1 MKKIKRISLLIISFV
16 IIYSCVCTSKA
27 ATFDDINQ
35 NNVFLNQQGRS
46 TCTLVSSAMMMR
58 RAAILQGN
66 SNWAS
71 ITESSLKSSAWASG
85 AGLKWSFSYAG
96 ISVGSAK
103 LPTGNAN
110 KNILINLL
118 AQHPEGIV
126 LHYKGAP
133 HAVLLTD
140 YTDGTFYC
148 SDPLPS
154 RPTARIPL
162 SRAYKVTIQNA
173 TRYWFVTSPQC
184 YLSQEAKV
192 AEPSGYTISMPNTLY
207 TIKQNI
213 SVTIDPYDNNIDN
226 YTFVIFKNGVHYTTI
241 NNGAS
246 KTLSYNIKEAGNY
259 QVYGII
265 HNAGGTFSGAIDN
278 GSLSF
283 EISDQILSGFTISC
297 DNDLSGFDASKGI
310 TLTINSS
317 DSIEVDNYSLE
328 IYRQNETTNEYDY
341 LWSINNGSSNKYHF
355 QEYAGKY
362 KVKIILKN
370 RVSGISGVYYLNAIA
385 YNVSGVQI
393 TYDTSL
399 FKSFVLGECDTM
411 DLDAVISPE
420 TALNKNITWSS
431 SNSDVVS
438 INSNGT
444 IKRGT
449 SGFTLISVCT
459 DDGNFIS
466 TLPIKLNPLGIIY
479 GDINNDGQVDISDLV
494 MLRKFLSNVSTPT
507 EKQKEISDL
516 DGDGV
521 LSDNDID
528 LIRMYIQE
536 ISYIFPVESIVNN
549 VSINSLPT
557 KTHYYIG
564 EDIDL
569 TGLKLNVQYN
579 SGQTEIHAD
588 NYSYTG
594 NTDTAGKQKIVIS
607 YCEDEV
613 VKTASFDIDVEKKT
627 PEFSGTQ
634 LYTKT
639 YGDDNFQLDTQLLD
653 GDGKITYTSSDPSIL
668 EITDTGNATIK
679 STGSVVIKATS
690 SETEH
695 YKEGCYLVSINID
708 KANQKIL
715 GTNIYNKRINDDPFV
730 LDTKLS
736 IGNGQL
742 TYNVVDDKIASI
754 DSTGK
759 VTIKAAGT
767 TLIEVISTETTTFKE
782 NKITIILNVADITSD
797 PLPASPIPSA
807 TPQPTN
813 TPENSSSPTP
823 IGEPTQSPV
832 LTDAPNKTYIPNTTK
847 APEQTSQ
854 SLGSQQPYNTNA
866 PNTIAP
872 VVSSTPVIT
881 PTTHPID
888 HSDNITNTVD
898 IQVAKASIKKIRSIK
913 GKKIEISIKKIED
926 ADGYQILYSTSS
938 KMKTFKTLYTKKQNT
953 KISNLKRGKRYYI
966 KVRAYI
972 KTDNGKIFGPMSN
985 LKTIRIKK

>member
-1 MKKIKRISLLIISFV
+1 MLFHI
-16 IIYSCVCTSKA
+16 
-27 ATFDDINQ
+27 
-35 NNVFLNQQGRS
+35 
-46 TCTLVSSAMMMR
+46 
-58 RAAILQGN
+58 
-66 SNWAS
+66 
-71 ITESSLKSSAWASG
+71 
-85 AGLKWSFSYAG
+85 
-96 ISVGSAK
+96 
-103 LPTGNAN
+103 
-110 KNILINLL
+110 
-118 AQHPEGIV
+118 EGI
-126 LHYKGAP
+126 GE
-133 HAVLLTD
+133 D
-140 YTDGTFYC
+140 
-148 SDPLPS
+148 
-154 RPTARIPL
+154 
-162 SRAYKVTIQNA
+162 A
-173 TRYWFVTSPQC
+173 TV
-184 YLSQEAKV
+184 
-192 AEPSGYTISMPNTLY
+192 
-207 TIKQNI
+207 
-213 SVTIDPYDNNIDN
+213 
-226 YTFVIFKNGVHYTTI
+226 NGF
-241 NNGAS
+241 
-246 KTLSYNIKEAGNY
+246 
-259 QVYGII
+259 GIRL
-265 HNAGGTFSGAIDN
+265 A
-278 GSLSF
+278 
-283 EISDQILSGFTISC
+283 
-297 DNDLSGFDASKGI
+297 
-310 TLTINSS
+310 
-317 DSIEVDNYSLE
+317 
-328 IYRQNETTNEYDY
+328 
-341 LWSINNGSSNKYHF
+341 
-355 QEYAGKY
+355 
-362 KVKIILKN
+362 
-370 RVSGISGVYYLNAIA
+370 
-385 YNVSGVQI
+385 NVSNVEI
-393 TYDTSL
+393 NFNTDE
-399 FKSFVLGECDTM
+399 FKSFISEQIKTMKLSATVL
-411 DLDAVISPE
+411 PE
-420 TALNKNITWSS
+420 TALNKNITWKS
-431 SNSDVVS
+431 SNPEV
-438 INSNGT
+438 
-444 IKRGT
+444 IK
-449 SGFTLISVCT
+449 IT
-459 DDGNFIS
+459 DDGTITQIGYGFSLITVCTEDGNYIDS
-466 TLPIKLNPLGIIY
+466 LPIKINGFGITY
-479 GDINNDGQVDISDLV
+479 GDLSGDGRVTVTDAAE
-494 MLRKFLSNVSTPT
+494 FLKYIGKDKKTPT
-507 EKQKEISDL
+507 PEQKKIMDL
-516 DGDGV
+516 DGNGILDDEDTQLVVYYLLG
-521 LSDNDID
+521 
-528 LIRMYIQE
+528 E
-536 ISYIFPVESIVNN
+536 YIFPVESIVNN
-549 VSINSLPT
+549 VSINSLPD
-557 KTHYYIG
+557 KTHYYTG

-613 VKTASFDIDVEKKT
+613 VKTTSFDIDVEKKT

-715 GTNIYNKRINDDPFV
+715 GTNIYNKRIDDDPFV

-759 VTIKAAGT
+759 VTIKATGT

-782 NKITIILNVADITSD
+782 NKITIILNVADTTSD

-813 TPENSSSPTP
+813 TPETSSSPTP

-847 APEQTSQ
+847 APEQTRQ
-854 SLGSQQPYNTNA
+854 PLGSQQPYNTNA

-985 LKTIRIKK
+985 LKTIRVKK

>member
-1 MKKIKRISLLIISFV
+1 MMKKIKRISLLIISFV
-16 IIYSCVCTSKA
+16 IIYGCVCTSKA

-162 SRAYKVTIQNA
+162 SRAYKVTVQNA

-184 YLSQEAKV
+184 YLSKEAKV

-265 HNAGGTFSGAIDN
+265 HNAGGTFSGAIDR
-278 GSLSF
+278 GGLSF
-283 EISDQILSGFTISC
+283 EISDQILTGFNISM
-297 DNDLSGFDASKGI
+297 DADHEKFNANKGI
-310 TLTINSS
+310 NL
-317 DSIEVDNYSLE
+317 SIQVHNNIQVSKYMFE
-328 IYRQNETTNEYDY
+328 IYKENPETTQFEYY
-341 LWSINNGSSNKYHF
+341 SSINNGSSSTFLFK
-355 QEYAGKY
+355 EPAGKY
-362 KVKIILKN
+362 KVQIILAN
-370 RVSGISGVYYLNAIA
+370 NVSQCSQTYYLNAISEE
-385 YNVSGVQI
+385 VLGVDI
-393 TYDTSL
+393 SYD
-399 FKSFVLGECDTM
+399 KECYKDFVLGKNTT
-411 DLDAVISPE
+411 LKLNASITPI
-420 TALNKNITWSS
+420 TAKNQHVTWTS
-431 SNSDVVS
+431 SNPDV
-438 INSNGT
+438 IQIDDNGNLT
-444 IKRGT
+444 RTGYGC
-449 SGFTLISVCT
+449 SLISVYT
-459 DDGNFIS
+459 EDGNFSDTI
-466 TLPIKLNPLGIIY
+466 LIKINNLGIVY
-479 GDINNDGQVDISDLV
+479 GDISGNQIINAEDLTYLRGFLYDNQPLSDD
-494 MLRKFLSNVSTPT
+494 
-507 EKQKEISDL
+507 QKIRIDL
-516 DGDGV
+516 DGNG
-521 LSDNDID
+521 LINEED
-528 LIRMYIQE
+528 LDLLRLYLYE
-536 ISYIFPVESIVNN
+536 NNYIFPVESIVNN
-549 VSINSLPT
+549 ISINSLPG

-594 NTDTAGKQKIVIS
+594 NTDTVGKQKIVIS

-782 NKITIILNVADITSD
+782 NKITIILNVTDTTSD
-797 PLPASPIPSA
+797 LLPASPIPSA

-854 SLGSQQPYNTNA
+854 PLGSQQPYNTNA

-881 PTTHPID
+881 PTKPPID
-888 HSDNITNTVD
+888 HSDHITNTVD
-898 IQVAKASIKKIRSIK
+898 LQVAKASIKKIRSIK
-913 GKKIEISIKKIED
+913 RKKIEISIKKIED

-938 KMKTFKTLYTKKQNT
+938 KM
-953 KISNLKRGKRYYI
+953 
-966 KVRAYI
+966 
-972 KTDNGKIFGPMSN
+972 
-985 LKTIRIKK
+985 